1 MAFVTS
7 RMEQILRLA
16 SSLHKCLSA
25 SVTASIMRHS
35 LSLRRLC
42 QTMLVGDQ
50 IRKALTFGFRMCS
63 LCLNIYL
70 NIFFM
75 SMCEYLQRPE
85 EGVRS

>member
-70 NIFFM
+70 NILFM